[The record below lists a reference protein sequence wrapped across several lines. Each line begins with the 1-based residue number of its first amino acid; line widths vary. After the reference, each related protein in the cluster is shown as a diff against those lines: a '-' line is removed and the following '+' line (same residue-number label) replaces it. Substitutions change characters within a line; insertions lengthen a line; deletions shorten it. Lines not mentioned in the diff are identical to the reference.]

1 MNDPSRV
8 RVTGPLAPFAPG
20 YLDHLRAQG
29 YRFGAFEQ
37 LCLVAHVSRW
47 MAENELDVASLAAPL
62 VIDRFVVARR
72 RVGYSHHLSAKAL
85 RPLLGHL
92 RALGQLLG
100 EPAKQ
105 PADPVEELLERWRRY
120 LLAER
125 GLTAASASTYM
136 RAVRP
141 FLYGQLSARG
151 LELCGLDVGD
161 VRAFV
166 LSRPDRRATRRAM
179 SPLRSLLGFLY
190 LEGTIEK
197 PLKFAVPAVAGWRL
211 ASLPAGLAP
220 AQVASL
226 LGSPDRRTAT
236 GRRDFAILA
245 LLIRL
250 GLRSCEVARLRLED
264 IDWHAGEI
272 LVSGK
277 GSRAER
283 LPLPADVG
291 EAIAAY
297 LRRDRPDTAQGRSV
311 FISINGPH
319 RALAPSA
326 VGAIV
331 SRAALHAGLEG
342 INAHR
347 LRHTAASQM
356 LKAGASLP
364 EIGQVLRHRRMAT
377 TAIYA
382 KVDYEALRV
391 LARPWPGGLA

>member
-1 MNDPSRV
+1 
-8 RVTGPLAPFAPG
+8 
-20 YLDHLRAQG
+20 
-29 YRFGAFEQ
+29 
-37 LCLVAHVSRW
+37 
-47 MAENELDVASLAAPL
+47 
-62 VIDRFVVARR
+62 
-72 RVGYSHHLSAKAL
+72 
-85 RPLLGHL
+85 
-92 RALGQLLG
+92 
-100 EPAKQ
+100 
-105 PADPVEELLERWRRY
+105 
-120 LLAER
+120 
-125 GLTAASASTYM
+125 
-136 RAVRP
+136 
-141 FLYGQLSARG
+141 
-151 LELCGLDVGD
+151 
-161 VRAFV
+161 
-166 LSRPDRRATRRAM
+166 M

-211 ASLPAGLAP
+211 ASLPEGLAP
-220 AQVASL
+220 AQVRSL
-226 LGSPDRRTAT
+226 LASPDRRTAT

-277 GSRAER
+277 GSRWER

-331 SRAALHAGLEG
+331 SRAALHAGLER

-347 LRHTAASQM
+347 LRHTAASEM

-382 KVDYEALRV
+382 KVDYEALRE